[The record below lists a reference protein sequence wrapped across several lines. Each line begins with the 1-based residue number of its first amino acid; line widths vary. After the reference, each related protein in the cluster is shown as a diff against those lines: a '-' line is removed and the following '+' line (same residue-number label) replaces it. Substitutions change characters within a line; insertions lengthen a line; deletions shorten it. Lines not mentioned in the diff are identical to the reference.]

1 MEGVLSNCFLKICEK
16 GSKNQIRSFFL
27 NEWLGGGFKICFKM
41 FISIWVFPENG
52 GTPISHPKMVMFSRK
67 NPIVA
72 GETHHF
78 RKPPIIWGKWSK
90 ALGWLLQPPRPWC
103 FAMSFWKLAWRS
115 AKRPTMRLWRSW
127 GSVKPLRCR
136 HMFGGEQDD
145 GPIFGGTGNDNL
157 IVKEWFDESWLS
169 FNVSWIWQSW
179 QFFDPRWPPRWVST
193 YYLAW
198 WPSGVSKS
206 SAALLKTSGLWFLG
220 KKTPT
225 TLNEYMYI

>member
-1 MEGVLSNCFLKICEK
+1 M
-16 GSKNQIRSFFL
+16 
-27 NEWLGGGFKICFKM
+27 
-41 FISIWVFPENG
+41 
-52 GTPISHPKMVMFSRK
+52 
-67 NPIVA
+67 
-72 GETHHF
+72 
-78 RKPPIIWGKWSK
+78 WGKWSK

-115 AKRPTMRLWRSW
+115 AKRPTMLLWRSW

-136 HMFGGEQDD
+136 QRFGGEQDD
-145 GPIFGGTGNDNL
+145 GPIFGGTGNDHL

-193 YYLAW
+193 YCLAW

-225 TLNEYMYI
+225 TLNEYIYIYVYIELIYHSLRPLYMPPDTSTKKVKTYHFPFLIFVFCFGKNWV